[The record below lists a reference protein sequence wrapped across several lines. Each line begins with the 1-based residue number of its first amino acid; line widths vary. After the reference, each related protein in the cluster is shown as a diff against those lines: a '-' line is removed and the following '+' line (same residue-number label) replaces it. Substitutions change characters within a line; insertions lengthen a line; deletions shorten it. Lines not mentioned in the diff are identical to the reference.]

1 LNENVVAWGSNL
13 LGSSRCNE
21 DEVVHFITTVSR
33 GVIDSGS
40 IIEGGSWSRTF
51 TDPSTYNFACQIHP
65 AMKMTLTVESD
76 HAK

>member
-1 LNENVVAWGSNL
+1 
-13 LGSSRCNE
+13 
-21 DEVVHFITTVSR
+21 VVHFITTVSR

-40 IIEGGSWSRTF
+40 IIEGGSWSCTF
-51 TDPSTYNFACQIHP
+51 TDPGTYNLACQIHP